1 MRHLKIE
8 GLRPKNRLHE
18 SPGTHHLL
26 MHRFPMAGADDTS
39 KKRTGVPDW
48 RAEAELAL
56 YKDYHGQIYQPASH
70 IEASLKEASKT
81 LKIPGKRGATYS
93 KLIGSAVSV
102 SPDAITHLV
111 QDYEIDSRPVVV
123 QKARIVRYRPVF
135 KDWELEFD
143 INIGDD
149 QIPIEVIKQALD
161 HAGLYVGIGD
171 FRPGR
176 GGKFGKFMVVRFEE
190 K

>member
-1 MRHLKIE
+1 
-8 GLRPKNRLHE
+8 
-18 SPGTHHLL
+18 
-26 MHRFPMAGADDTS
+26 
-39 KKRTGVPDW
+39 
-48 RAEAELAL
+48 
-56 YKDYHGQIYQPASH
+56 
-70 IEASLKEASKT
+70 
-81 LKIPGKRGATYS
+81 
-93 KLIGSAVSV
+93 
-102 SPDAITHLV
+102 
-111 QDYEIDSRPVVV
+111 
-123 QKARIVRYRPVF
+123 VRYRPVF